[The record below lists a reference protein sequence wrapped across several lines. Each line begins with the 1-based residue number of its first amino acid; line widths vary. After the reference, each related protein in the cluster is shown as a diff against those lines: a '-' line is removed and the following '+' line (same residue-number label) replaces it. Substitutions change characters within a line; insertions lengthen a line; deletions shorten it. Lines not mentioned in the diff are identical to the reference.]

1 MNSER
6 WQQVKQL
13 LDEVILV
20 DPMQRAAHLDHS
32 CGRDSELRNE
42 VESLLAS
49 HEQAGTAFL
58 KNPALELKPP
68 SLSSPSRSG
77 RRIGVY
83 QIIDE
88 IGHGGMGEVYRAVR
102 ADGQYTKEVAIKL
115 VRGGLDSGLVRDR
128 FRNERQILAS
138 LDHPN
143 IARLLDGGT
152 TDDGVPYLV
161 MELIDGE
168 RIDLYCDVRKL
179 STTER
184 LQLFRQVCGAV
195 HFAHQRLVIHRDIK
209 PSNILVTKDGV
220 PKLLDFGIAKL
231 LDPGSDAQSTLGQAM
246 TPDYASPEQ
255 IRGESITTSTDVY
268 SLGVV
273 LYVLLTGRSPYPG
286 ETRSPLQLARAVCET
301 DPSRPSTAVL
311 KPPAISGGNENE
323 AEQPT
328 PEQMSSSREGSP
340 AKLRRRLVGDLDNIV
355 LKALRKE
362 QQRRYASA
370 EQFAED
376 IRRHLDGRPVTATPD
391 SFLYR
396 TRKFVRRNK
405 IVVTAATVIALAI
418 LGGVLATIREAR
430 IAGMQ
435 RARAE
440 KRFND
445 VRQLS
450 DSLIFDVHD
459 AIQNLP
465 GATPARKLL
474 LDRALDY
481 LDGVSKDAAG
491 DPDLERELA
500 WGYQRIAVV
509 QGSSSESNL
518 GDVEAG
524 LASDRKALA
533 LFEAVAK
540 TNPDNTIDQLNVAMM
555 HRILAFSSLMQASGH
570 RDLEQ
575 AMAITERLLQR
586 DPANPKVR
594 SERSIE
600 YQNLALMR
608 DAAGERVL
616 ALEAY
621 RKNLELKMGLL
632 KTNPDYRRVRR
643 GIGMASVMLGTALA
657 RVGSREEGLKHVEE
671 GIRFFESQPQGDDAI
686 NIKRELNIARQKR
699 GDIWLMNGDRS
710 GALQAYRDSR
720 SSLKPMA
727 KADPQNTLLQLDVA
741 GMDYHQ
747 GRALA
752 LAGRHAEALA
762 KMQLSLGVF
771 EKYRALGRS
780 SDDSP
785 HGTGAIYIWLGEF
798 FALRGDLHH
807 SLQHYEK
814 AIASLGTNVTPAMDD
829 DARCELATSYMKM
842 GNALTR
848 MGSLHDAASAYQKA
862 LEIANPPVAVEHQ
875 DVPALYIVAEAQAGL
890 GDVAAALAR
899 DAHTPEERS
908 RSANEARTS
917 YRQSL
922 ETWRQVPNPTR
933 ISPSGFLSDGPREGP
948 RAGPRERPRNLS
960 RHVT

>member
-20 DPMQRAAHLDHS
+20 DPMERSAHLDHS

-58 KNPALELKPP
+58 KNPALELKSP

-143 IARLLDGGT
+143 IARLVDGGT

-161 MELIDGE
+161 MELIEGE

-195 HFAHQRLVIHRDIK
+195 HYAHQRLVIHRDIK

-311 KPPAISGGNENE
+311 KPPAASGGNENE

-340 AKLRRRLVGDLDNIV
+340 AKLRRRLAGDLDNIV

-405 IVVTAATVIALAI
+405 IGVTAAIVVALAI

-430 IAGMQ
+430 IASMQ

-540 TNPDNTIDQLNVAMM
+540 TNPDNTRDNTIDQLNVAMM
-555 HRILAFSSLMQASGH
+555 HRILAFSSLMEASGH

-616 ALEAY
+616 ALEGY

-632 KTNPDYRRVRR
+632 KTNPDYRRIRR

-657 RVGSREEGLKHVEE
+657 RVGSREEGLNHVEE
-671 GIRFFESQPQGDDAI
+671 GIRFFESQPKGDDAI

-699 GDIWLMNGDRS
+699 GDILLMNGDRS

-727 KADPQNTLLQLDVA
+727 EADPQNTLLQLDAA

-752 LAGRHAEALA
+752 LAGRYAEALA

-785 HGTGAIYIWLGEF
+785 HGTGAIYIWIGEL

-829 DARCELATSYMKM
+829 DTRCELATSYMKM

-848 MGSLHDAASAYQKA
+848 MGSLHDASSAYQKA
-862 LEIANPPVAVEHQ
+862 LEIVNPPVAVEHH

-890 GDVAAALAR
+890 GDVAAALAHA
-899 DAHTPEERS
+899 AHTPEESS
-908 RSANEARTS
+908 RLANEARTS

-933 ISPSGFLSDGPREGP
+933 ISPSGFLSDGPRQVP
-948 RAGPRERPRNLS
+948 
-960 RHVT
+960 